1 MQNITD
7 SILNDP
13 DYYPSNTDFTI
24 NYNLTVKEADGTF
37 SYYSQ
42 NNMEK
47 WFKENVDSS
56 FSLTL
61 RNETTAQGYIDQYR
75 EAMTA
80 NGGTVT
86 YEKSYFVIQ
95 PQISFSIIEQSTGY
109 VKVLVGGRGDKAT
122 DRPFQFVCF
131 FSVIESGLFH
141 LSLSY
146 PSHSITLYSRHIALF
161 SLSPDCL

>member
-1 MQNITD
+1 
-7 SILNDP
+7 
-13 DYYPSNTDFTI
+13 
-24 NYNLTVKEADGTF
+24 
-37 SYYSQ
+37 
-42 NNMEK
+42 MEHFHIIHRII
-47 WFKENVDSS
+47 WRNGLKENVDSS

-109 VKVLVGGRGDKAT
+109 VK
-122 DRPFQFVCF
+122 F
-131 FSVIESGLFH
+131 
-141 LSLSY
+141 LSADVEIRLL
-146 PSHSITLYSRHIALF
+146 TEA
-161 SLSPDCL
+161 

>member
-1 MQNITD
+1 MQNIAD

-24 NYNLTVKEADGTF
+24 NYNLTVKETDGTF

-80 NGGTVT
+80 Q
-86 YEKSYFVIQ
+86 E
-95 PQISFSIIEQSTGY
+95 P
-109 VKVLVGGRGDKAT
+109 
-122 DRPFQFVCF
+122 
-131 FSVIESGLFH
+131 
-141 LSLSY
+141 
-146 PSHSITLYSRHIALF
+146 
-161 SLSPDCL
+161 

>member
-1 MQNITD
+1 MQNIAD

-56 FSLTL
+56 SNT
-61 RNETTAQGYIDQYR
+61 
-75 EAMTA
+75 
-80 NGGTVT
+80 
-86 YEKSYFVIQ
+86 
-95 PQISFSIIEQSTGY
+95 
-109 VKVLVGGRGDKAT
+109 
-122 DRPFQFVCF
+122 F
-131 FSVIESGLFH
+131 FKEGEVQQ
-141 LSLSY
+141 
-146 PSHSITLYSRHIALF
+146 RRV
-161 SLSPDCL
+161 